1 MIKTEDSGRAQVVV
15 TEEVRE
21 VNWGKFKCLIY
32 FIFKDLFYV
41 HECSVCIYLCTTY
54 MPDTYRGQKSASDL
68 PVLELQRA
76 VRGNVLFSLTA
87 MCQTKQEVIF

>member
-1 MIKTEDSGRAQVVV
+1 LDPRDLEMIKTEDSGRAQVVV

-41 HECSVCIYLCTTY
+41 HECSVCMHTC
-54 MPDTYRGQKSASDL
+54 MPEEGIRSHYRCL
-68 PVLELQRA
+68 
-76 VRGNVLFSLTA
+76 
-87 MCQTKQEVIF
+87 